1 MKQWHEELPFDFSD
15 PCIRNHF
22 SENSI
27 FFDIE
32 TTGFSPS
39 RTFVYLI
46 GCAVRR
52 GNRLIV
58 DQFFAETPEE
68 EPQIIRAFLGL
79 LCCYDTILTFNG
91 IGFDIPYLKGRC
103 KALGISEHLS
113 AFAFVDIFKA
123 VSRLKFLLK
132 LPNYKQKTI
141 EEFLRIGR
149 NDLFHGGELIDVY
162 KGYVASPSDHA
173 LFLLKQHNYED
184 VIDMPK
190 LLTVMSYQNLFDGGF
205 TVDNIKA
212 HQYTSCDGTK
222 DKKELLI
229 SLKNDIPVPQKA
241 SCGYEDWYLI
251 TQGDR
256 TQIRVGLYD
265 GELKFFFEDYK
276 DYCYLPG
283 EDISVHKSV
292 ASYVDPAHRKKATAG
307 SCYTKKHAIF
317 LPQYE
322 EITGPAFRQNKK
334 DKKSYFELS
343 DEFVSSEALLHRYA
357 SHILKVLCSRR
368 NK

>member
-1 MKQWHEELPFDFSD
+1 MKQWHEELPFDFSN
-15 PCIRNHF
+15 PAIQNNF
-22 SENSI
+22 TENSI

-32 TTGFSPS
+32 TTGFSS
-39 RTFVYLI
+39 SYTSVYLI
-46 GCAVRR
+46 GCAARN
-52 GNRLIV
+52 GKHLIV
-58 DQFFAETPEE
+58 DQFFAETPKEE
-68 EPQIIRAFLGL
+68 SQVIQAFLRL
-79 LCCYDTILTFNG
+79 LAHYDTILTFNG

-103 KALGISEHLS
+103 KALGIAENLS
-113 AFAFVDIFKA
+113 SFSYIDIFKA

-141 EEFLRIGR
+141 ESFLGIGR
-149 NDLFHGGELIDVY
+149 NDTFHGGELIDIY
-162 KGYVASPSDHA
+162 KEYAASPSEHA

-184 VIDMPK
+184 VTDMPL

-205 TVDNIKA
+205 MVEDIKA
-212 HQYTSCDGTK
+212 HQYASYDGNG

-229 SLKNDIPVPQKA
+229 TLKNDLSVPQKA
-241 SCGYEDWYLI
+241 SCGFEDFYLV
-251 TQGDR
+251 TQDDKS
-256 TQIRVGLYD
+256 QLRVGLYD
-265 GELKFFFEDYK
+265 GELKFFFDDYK

-322 EITGPAFRQNKK
+322 DIKGPAFRQNKK
-334 DKKSYFELS
+334 DKKSYFELTA
-343 DEFVSSEALLHRYA
+343 DFASSEDLLHRYA
-357 SHILKVLCSRR
+357 AHILKVLCSF
-368 NK
+368 KKG